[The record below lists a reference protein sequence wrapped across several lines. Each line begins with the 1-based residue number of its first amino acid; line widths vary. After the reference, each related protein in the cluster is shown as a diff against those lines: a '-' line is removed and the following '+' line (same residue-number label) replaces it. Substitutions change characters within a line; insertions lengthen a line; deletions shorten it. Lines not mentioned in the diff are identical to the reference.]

1 MEIIICIGSGC
12 HLKGSKEVQE
22 KTIAF
27 IKTNKLEK
35 KVFLKASFCRGN
47 CQNGVSMSIDG
58 KEVDHVS
65 PENITEILTKFLQGG
80 NYARYHSNK

>member
-22 KTIAF
+22 KIIAF
-27 IKTNKLEK
+27 INANKLEK
-35 KVFLKASFCRGN
+35 EVFLKASFCRGN

-58 KEVDHVS
+58 KEIDHVS
-65 PENITEILTKFLQGG
+65 PENITEILTKILK
-80 NYARYHSNK
+80 R